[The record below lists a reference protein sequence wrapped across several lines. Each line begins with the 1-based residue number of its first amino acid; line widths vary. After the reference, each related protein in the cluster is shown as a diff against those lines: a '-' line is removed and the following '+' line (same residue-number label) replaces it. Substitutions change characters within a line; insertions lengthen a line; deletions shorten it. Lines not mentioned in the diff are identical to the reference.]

1 VAKLNIYVGSTA
13 GQTQSQ
19 FGKVK
24 DSDKIVFYNQDPAA
38 TLTVTIKGDQPGVSA
53 LCKPNGQGVD
63 SLTVTLK
70 SEQPGVSVLC
80 KPNGQP
86 AGDSFTVAPAERSK
100 GFTIC
105 DGYQAATFKY
115 TAQVGTAA
123 PEDPIIIIERWSI
136 ANSTVGIITAAGLAV
151 AGLIVGALGAR
162 LLMRR
167 TGSPG

>member
-53 LCKPNGQGVD
+53 LCKPNGQGV
-63 SLTVTLK
+63 
-70 SEQPGVSVLC
+70 
-80 KPNGQP
+80 
-86 AGDSFTVAPAERSK
+86 DSFTVAPAERSK